1 MNINIIDLLLKKF
14 CDFLQNF
21 LDTKKDDYDNQ
32 SEYRNDREFEI
43 PIEIDNDNVEHN
55 FDREISEK
63 NCLILVIRASNIS
76 LVNNIKSKG
85 KIDQF
90 DCENLYKSTVYLN
103 YDNEDKFLDKWQPL
117 VDEKRFYISNE
128 KEYSDADIFLI
139 KVKLKNRENRFNPNL
154 DQVER
159 YDAFMSLANLA
170 INVEVSERLE
180 MEAYQNFNVYNR

>member
-32 SEYRNDREFEI
+32 SEYRNDRDPEI
-43 PIEIDNDNVEHN
+43 VIEIDNDNVENN
-55 FDREISEK
+55 FDRENSEK